1 MAVDSSWES
10 VVKQLTGFDGGTR
23 ANVAAVGGADA
34 KAGTGSEWM
43 RVTVKK
49 VTKVGV
55 PDDRNTTGEVE
66 AGETPERVIQFYG
79 PSDGQTSTYLD
90 VYKATIS
97 LPWSS
102 SSGADWSNTGNAGAY
117 DYGYGKA
124 LEALRDTFTTDGFGG
139 GYDHTPAVVTADAIN
154 LKEFSPIAEA
164 FNRVVDYFSAKSVDL
179 EKWVK
184 QLDGEFSS
192 YQGSGADVFR
202 DLIDAVGL
210 GYKDFLTLIAPKTGA
225 VQPGGG
231 RDFKSNKDY
240 KSRSVVGDKLID
252 AELAIWT
259 AANELAT
266 AWNGW
271 QNNSDPGVQTA
282 VNTAYAGLKA
292 RPANVWLGTSH
303 LDALLDDLA
312 MWLNENNIMKMR
324 QNYGNNKPGDGFLHI
339 HPVYGNL
346 TVESDWKNLATLA
359 CTNWLATLAPLDQA
373 ASKAMLELNQA
384 MVGMNSDSS
393 FPFKAGANSLTEAN
407 AADEAGRAKEE
418 AEKEKADAEKE
429 KEDAKNEMDKF
440 KKDLDSNGGTGD
452 IKPPPQIGENDTGG
466 QFGGGGAGSGNLGLN
481 GGNSGADGNG
491 GNGTGIVPPP
501 TLGLNGTG
509 DGSGLGGANLPIRNP
524 DGSTTLTNPDGSTT
538 TTYPDGHK
546 ETTPAGVLP
555 PPLSPNATGGN
566 SGGYPV
572 KTVKGPDGST
582 TSYNADGSRT
592 TTHKD
597 GTTTTVNPDGT
608 SVTNNPDGSKT
619 VLNKDG
625 SETVTYRDGTK
636 ATIAPDGT
644 TVTQYPDG
652 TSTKLAPNGT
662 LTSTDAQGH
671 STTSHPAP
679 GSTVKNP
686 DGSST
691 AYGKDGTTT
700 TTHEDGTK
708 TTVSAN
714 GTVTTVDPDG
724 TKTVSHLGKGTS
736 TVQYADGSVSQVG
749 KDGTV
754 STTYQDGSTTKLG
767 PDGTYTTTDADG
779 HKKTEH
785 LNTTGS
791 GGTQTQTKHNA
802 DGSSTT
808 TYPDG
813 TVDKTLKNGGHQI
826 SYPDGRTVTTDA
838 YGRTTGTSG
847 GTGGLGPNRTGGGR
861 SDFDYYD
868 YPDGGSGKSP
878 LGGGGYGDSG
888 TDTGGGG
895 RLPLNPLGNQGL
907 VPGGGTGAAAG
918 AAGTGLAGERGR
930 AMAAGEASAARSG
943 KSAQLAAEEAAMAS
957 RRPSTTSS
965 GGTPMMP
972 PMGGGMGGGAGG
984 NTQSD
989 ERERS
994 TWVSEDEDTWG
1005 TDEGGVSAVIG
1016 R

>member
-34 KAGTGSEWM
+34 KTGNGSEWM

-49 VTKVGV
+49 VSKIGV
-55 PDDRNTTGEVE
+55 SDDRNTTGEVE

-79 PSDGQTSTYLD
+79 PSDGQSSTYLD

-117 DYGYGKA
+117 DWGYGKA
-124 LEALRDTFTTDGFGG
+124 LEALRDTYTTDGFGG

-184 QLDGEFSS
+184 QLDSEFSS

-231 RDFKSNKDY
+231 REFKSNMDY
-240 KSRSVVGDKLID
+240 RSRSVVGDKLVD

-259 AANELAT
+259 AADSLAT

-282 VNTAYAGLKA
+282 VNSAYAGLRTK
-292 RPANVWLGTSH
+292 PANVWLGTSH

-312 MWLNENNIMKMR
+312 LWLNENNIMKMR
-324 QNYGNNKPGDGFLHI
+324 QNYGYNRLGEGFLHI

-346 TVESDWKNLATLA
+346 TVESDWKNLATRA

-384 MVGMNSDSS
+384 MVGMNTDSS
-393 FPFKAGANSLTEAN
+393 FPFKAGAGSLTQSN
-407 AADEAGRAKEE
+407 AEDEAALAKEE
-418 AEKEKADAEKE
+418 AEKEKEAAEEEAEKQ
-429 KEDAKNEMDKF
+429 KEDAQKEMDK
-440 KKDLDSNGGTGD
+440 LDQGTDGNGGTGD
-452 IKPPPQIGENDTGG
+452 VDLPPQIGENETGSE
-466 QFGGGGAGSGNLGLN
+466 FGGGGAGSDLGLN
-481 GGNSGADGNG
+481 GENTGS
-491 GNGTGIVPPP
+491 GIVPPP

-509 DGSGLGGANLPIRNP
+509 DGSGLGGANLPVTNP
-524 DGSTTLTNPDGSTT
+524 DGSTSLVNPDGSTT
-538 TTYPDGHK
+538 TTYPDGHQ
-546 ETTPAGVLP
+546 ETTPAGVVP
-555 PPLSPNATGGN
+555 PVLSPNVTGGG

-608 SVTNNPDGSKT
+608 SVTNNPDGSRT

-625 SETVTYRDGTK
+625 SETITYQDGTK
-636 ATIAPDGT
+636 TTIRPDGT
-644 TVTQYPDG
+644 TISQFPDG
-652 TSTKLAPNGT
+652 TSTKLAPDST
-662 LTSTDAQGH
+662 LTSTDAQGNI
-671 STTSHPAP
+671 TTSHPAP
-679 GSTVKNP
+679 GSTVRNA

-691 AYGKDGTTT
+691 AYGTDGTTT

-708 TTVSAN
+708 TSVSAN
-714 GTVTTVDPDG
+714 GTVTTTDPDG

-754 STTYQDGSTTKLG
+754 STTYKDGSTTKLG
-767 PDGTYTTTDADG
+767 PDGTYTTIDADG
-779 HKKTEH
+779 HKQTEH

-791 GGTQTQTKHNA
+791 GGTQTQTTHNA

-813 TVDKTLKNGGHQI
+813 TVDKTLKDGGHRI

-838 YGRTTGTSG
+838 YGRTTGTTG
-847 GTGGLGPNRTGGGR
+847 GTAGLGTNKTGGGL

-868 YPDGGSGKSP
+868 YPDDGSDESP
-878 LGGGGYGDSG
+878 LGVGGYGDTG
-888 TDTGGGG
+888 TGGSGS
-895 RLPLNPLGNQGL
+895 LPLNPLGNQGL
-907 VPGGGTGAAAG
+907 MPGGGTGASAG
-918 AAGTGLAGERGR
+918 AAGTGLAAERGR
-930 AMAAGEASAARSG
+930 AIATGEASATRNA
-943 KSAQLAAEEAAMAS
+943 KSAQLAAEEAASAS

-965 GGTPMMP
+965 GSTPMMP

-1005 TDEGGVSAVIG
+1005 TDQGGVAAVIG

>member
-1 MAVDSSWES
+1 MAVDPSWES

-34 KAGTGSEWM
+34 KTGTGSEWM
-43 RVTVKK
+43 RVRVEK
-49 VTKVGV
+49 VSKTGV
-55 PDDRNTTGEVE
+55 SDDRNTTGEVG

-79 PSDGQTSTYLD
+79 PSDGQSSTYLD
-90 VYKATIS
+90 VYKVTIS

-102 SSGADWSNTGNAGAY
+102 SSGADWSSTGNAGAY
-117 DYGYGKA
+117 DWGYGKA
-124 LEALRDTFTTDGFGG
+124 LEALRDTFTTEGFGG

-164 FNRVVDYFSAKSVDL
+164 FNRVVDYFSTKSVDL

-184 QLDGEFSS
+184 QLDSEFSS

-202 DLIDAVGL
+202 DLIDAVSL
-210 GYKDFLTLIAPKTGA
+210 GYKDFLTLIAPGTGA

-231 RDFKSNKDY
+231 REFKSNKDY
-240 KSRSVVGDKLID
+240 RSRSVVGDKLVD

-271 QNNSDPGVQTA
+271 LNNSDPAVQTA
-282 VNTAYAGLKA
+282 VESAYAGLRA

-312 MWLNENNIMKMR
+312 LWLNENNILKMR
-324 QNYGNNKPGDGFLHI
+324 QDYGNNKPGDGFLHI

-346 TVESDWKNLATLA
+346 TLDSDWKNLATRA

-393 FPFKAGANSLTEAN
+393 FPFKAGAGSLKEAN
-407 AADEAGRAKEE
+407 ASDEAGRAKEE
-418 AEKEKADAEKE
+418 AEKEK
-429 KEDAKNEMDKF
+429 EDAQKEMDKAN
-440 KKDLDSNGGTGD
+440 KDLDAGGGAGD
-452 IKPPPQIGENDTGG
+452 VDPPPQIGENETGG
-466 QFGGGGAGSGNLGLN
+466 EFGGGGAGGDLGLN
-481 GGNSGADGNG
+481 GGNTGAGGSGG
-491 GNGTGIVPPP
+491 GGTGIVPPP

-509 DGSGLGGANLPIRNP
+509 GGSGPGGVNLPITHP
-524 DGSTTLTNPDGSTT
+524 DGSTSLVNPDGSTT

-546 ETTPAGVLP
+546 ETTPAGVVP
-555 PPLSPNATGGN
+555 PPLSPNVTGGSS

-572 KTVKGPDGST
+572 RTVKGPDGST
-582 TSYNADGSRT
+582 TSYNVDGSRT

-625 SETVTYRDGTK
+625 SETITYQDGTK
-636 ATIAPDGT
+636 ATIGPDGT

-652 TSTKLAPNGT
+652 TSTKLAPNGV
-662 LTSTDAQGH
+662 LTSTDAHGN

-679 GSTVKNP
+679 GSTVKNA

-691 AYGKDGTTT
+691 VYGKDGTTT

-708 TTVSAN
+708 TSVSAN

-724 TKTVSHLGKGTS
+724 TRTVSHLGKGTS

-779 HKKTEH
+779 HKRTEH
-785 LNTTGS
+785 LNTVG
-791 GGTQTQTKHNA
+791 GNGTQTRTTHNA

-813 TVDKTLKNGGHQI
+813 TVDKTLKNGGHRI

-838 YGRTTGTSG
+838 YGRTTGTTG
-847 GTGGLGPNRTGGGR
+847 GTGGLGPNKSGGGL

-868 YPDGGSGKSP
+868 YPDGGSATSP
-878 LGGGGYGDSG
+878 LSGSGYGYSG
-888 TDTGGGG
+888 TDTGGAG
-895 RLPLNPLGNQGL
+895 RLPLNPLGSQGL
-907 VPGGGTGAAAG
+907 MPGGGTGASAG
-918 AAGTGLAGERGR
+918 AAGTGLGGERAR
-930 AMAAGEASAARSG
+930 AMAAGEASAARNG
-943 KSAQLAAEEAAMAS
+943 KSAQLAAEEAATAG

-965 GGTPMMP
+965 SGTPMMP
-972 PMGGGMGGGAGG
+972 PMGGGTGGAGG
-984 NTQSD
+984 STQSD

-994 TWVSEDEDTWG
+994 TWVSEDEETWG
-1005 TDEGGVSAVIG
+1005 TDEGGVAAVIG